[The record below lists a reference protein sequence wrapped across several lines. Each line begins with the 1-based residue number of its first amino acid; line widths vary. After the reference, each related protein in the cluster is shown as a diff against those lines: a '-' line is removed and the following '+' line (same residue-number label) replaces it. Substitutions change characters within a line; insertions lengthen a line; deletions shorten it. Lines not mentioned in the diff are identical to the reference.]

1 MDKSKESSVGSYGHD
16 KWEERYTSAL
26 TLITIGIVLL
36 LNTTGVLSWSVW
48 WEFIKFWPVFIISA
62 GISLILSFNTFAKF
76 IANIIGYLL
85 FVTIM
90 FFAAVNT
97 GSPAFERFAT
107 SVPRLDF
114 FPGVFFNKTSDSYS
128 EESSKEIAKADYP
141 EVTDAKL
148 SLESEIGYFS
158 FSGMTSDNVLAK
170 VYLLSDGSDRFDL
183 DATST
188 AGVLNVDF
196 NTDHDS
202 RLFWNNNPKYYF
214 TLANDFQSID
224 LDYTIGAG
232 KAEIDLINDL
242 KMDEVNVDIGAG
254 EVDLLIEETS
264 LPRVLTLTIG
274 AGDMEVK
281 LPETVGVKVDYQ
293 VGVGSF
299 RVGRDKLAA
308 GLGQDG
314 TYKSDN
320 YDEATSK
327 IEIKVEVG
335 VGNLDIV
342 FK

>member
-1 MDKSKESSVGSYGHD
+1 MDKSKDTHMAYNHD

-36 LNTTGVLSWSVW
+36 LNTSGVLSWSVW

-97 GSPAFERFAT
+97 GSPAFEGFAS
-107 SVPRLDF
+107 SVPRLNFIPIF
-114 FPGVFFNKTSDSYS
+114 FQDKTADSYS
-128 EESSKEIAKADYP
+128 KETTKEIVRADFP
-141 EVTDAKL
+141 NITDAKL
-148 SLESEIGYFS
+148 TMESEIGYFS
-158 FSGMTSDNVLAK
+158 FSGMSSDNVYAN

-183 DATST
+183 DATESS
-188 AGVLNVDF
+188 GLLNLDF
-196 NTDHDS
+196 KTDHDS
-202 RLFWNNNPKYYF
+202 RMFWNNNPKYYF
-214 TLANDFQSID
+214 TLANDFESID

-232 KAEIDLINDL
+232 KAELDLVNDL
-242 KMDEVNVDIGAG
+242 NMDEVNIEIGAG

-264 LPRVLTLTIG
+264 LPRVLTLKIG

-299 RVGRDKLAA
+299 RVGRDQFAA
-308 GLGQDG
+308 GLGRDG

-320 YDEATSK
+320 YDEATVK
-327 IEIKVEVG
+327 IEIKAEVG

>member
-1 MDKSKESSVGSYGHD
+1 MDKSKDTGMAYHHD

-85 FVTIM
+85 FVTIL

-107 SVPRLDF
+107 NVPRLDTI
-114 FPGVFFNKTSDSYS
+114 PGVFFDNTTDSYS
-128 EESSKEIAKADYP
+128 QESSEEIAKADFP
-141 EVTDAKL
+141 DVTDAKL
-148 SLESEIGYFS
+148 TIESEVGYFS
-158 FSGMTSDNVLAK
+158 FSGMSSDNTYAK
-170 VYLLSDGSDRFDL
+170 AYLLSNGTDKFKM
-183 DATST
+183 DASSNS
-188 AGVLNVDF
+188 GVLNLDF
-196 NTDHDS
+196 KTDHQP
-202 RLFWNNNPKYYF
+202 RLFWSSNPKYYF
-214 TLANDFQSID
+214 TLANDFQSVD

-232 KAEIDLINDL
+232 RAELDFVNSL
-242 KMDEVNVDIGAG
+242 KMDEVSIDMGAG
-254 EVDLLIEETS
+254 EVDLLIDETS
-264 LPRVLTLTIG
+264 LPRVLNLKIG
-274 AGDMEVK
+274 AGDMQVK
-281 LPETVGVKVDYQ
+281 LPESVGVKVDYE

-299 RVGRDKLAA
+299 RVGRDQFAA
-308 GLGQDG
+308 GLGKDG
-314 TYKSDN
+314 TYKSEN
-320 YDEATSK
+320 YDEALVK
-327 IEIKVEVG
+327 IEIKAEVG